1 MANRSVNTMME
12 QLSMSCICKQ
22 QGLSLISLLVGLF
35 ISMLCILT
43 GLTLYKSTLRMS
55 TDSKI
60 DTQLD
65 GQITSALLTLQLE
78 LQSAGYGVPGANASD
93 VVKTTHSNKQV
104 LAWRYHNGTEFIC
117 RGVKEFETGTSP
129 KYRNLELI
137 TADGCSENVDL
148 TTLNWAPADAA
159 RTLIGRW
166 PVFGGLATHMTSNTN
181 LFTFSEPAFVSCSP
195 YGALESAQHLQV
207 AISAP
212 SSAALNGASNAVDH
226 SFTLCLLNT
235 NPT

>member
-1 MANRSVNTMME
+1 
-12 QLSMSCICKQ
+12 MSCISKQ

-93 VVKTTHSNKQV
+93 VIKTTHNGNQV

-148 TTLNWAPADAA
+148 ATLDWAPTAIAKK
-159 RTLIGRW
+159 TLIGRW
-166 PVFGGLATHMTSNTN
+166 PVFGGLVGHITSNAN
-181 LFTFSEPAFVSCSP
+181 LFTFSAPAFISCSP

-212 SSAALNGASNAVDH
+212 SSAVLNGASNAVSH